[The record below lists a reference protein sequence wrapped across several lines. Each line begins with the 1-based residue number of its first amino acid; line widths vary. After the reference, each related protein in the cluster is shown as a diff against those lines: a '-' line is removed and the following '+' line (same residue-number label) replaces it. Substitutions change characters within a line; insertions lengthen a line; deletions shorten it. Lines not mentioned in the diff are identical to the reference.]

1 MLVPVFHTILPILK
15 SCYRFPLN
23 ELNAFQPTGKAGM
36 DNLTKALTYEIKQD
50 IANRY
55 FGFRKRIETESNQY
69 LEKLQNVDQDFANG
83 IKTDVQR
90 MQCLLRKDA
99 LFRSFMKYTGL
110 PAAVVNLAYPQALSK
125 CRLLFENL
133 RGEGLTRKRRYR
145 NLVYQTYSSLACNV
159 AGYHHIFEKLEEEYD
174 DICKEID
181 LFYRKND
188 LSGILNFL
196 RELDNPD
203 KSRSGILYADG
214 AGLAGR
220 NIDQEL
226 RIAPPPPVSTRMH
239 SLRQLLPLK
248 AAKPMLNDLI
258 KQAYPLFD
266 QVDLE
271 KLPI

>member
-1 MLVPVFHTILPILK
+1 
-15 SCYRFPLN
+15 
-23 ELNAFQPTGKAGM
+23 M

-55 FGFRKRIETESNQY
+55 FGFRKRIETEANQY
-69 LEKLQNVDQDFANG
+69 LEKLQNVDQECANG
-83 IKTDVQR
+83 IHTDVQR
-90 MQCLLRKDA
+90 MQCLLRKDE

-110 PAAVVNLAYPQALSK
+110 PAAIVNLEYSQAAAQ
-125 CRLLFENL
+125 CRLLFKNL
-133 RGEGLTRKRRYR
+133 KGEGLTRKRRYR
-145 NLVYQTYSSLACNV
+145 NLVYQTYSSLARNV
-159 AGYHHIFEKLEEEYD
+159 AEYHLTFEKLAEEHE
-174 DICKEID
+174 DICQEID

-203 KSRSGILYADG
+203 RARSGIPYEDG

-226 RIAPPPPVSTRMH
+226 RITPPPPVTSRMH
-239 SLRQLLPLK
+239 SLKQLLPLQ
-248 AAKPMLNDLI
+248 AAKPMLNELI

>member
-1 MLVPVFHTILPILK
+1 
-15 SCYRFPLN
+15 
-23 ELNAFQPTGKAGM
+23 M

-69 LEKLQNVDQDFANG
+69 LEKLQSADKKYGGG

-90 MQCLLRKDA
+90 MQCLLKKDE

-110 PAAVVNLAYPQALSK
+110 PDVIANYTYPQVLSQ
-125 CRLLFENL
+125 CRFLFKDL
-133 RGEGLTRKRRYR
+133 KGEGLTRKRRYR
-145 NLVYQTYSSLACNV
+145 NLVYQTYNSLACNIV
-159 AGYHHIFEKLEEEYD
+159 GYHDIFKKLEEEHE
-174 DICKEID
+174 DICREID
-181 LFYRKND
+181 LFYRRND

-203 KSRSGILYADG
+203 GSRSGILHADR
-214 AGLAGR
+214 AGLANR

-226 RIAPPPPVSTRMH
+226 RIAPPPSVSTRMH
-239 SLRQLLPLK
+239 SFIQLLPLK
-248 AAKPMLNDLI
+248 AAKPMLNELI
-258 KQAYPLFD
+258 KQAFPLFD
-266 QVDLE
+266 QVGLE

>member
-1 MLVPVFHTILPILK
+1 
-15 SCYRFPLN
+15 
-23 ELNAFQPTGKAGM
+23 M

-69 LEKLQNVDQDFANG
+69 LEKLQNIDQECANG
-83 IKTDVQR
+83 IQTDVQR

-99 LFRSFMKYTGL
+99 LFRSFMNYTGL
-110 PAAVVNLAYPQALSK
+110 PAAVVNLEYSQAVSQ
-125 CRLLFENL
+125 CRLLFKNL
-133 RGEGLTRKRRYR
+133 KGEGLTRKRRYR
-145 NLVYQTYSSLACNV
+145 NLVYQTYSSLARNV
-159 AGYHHIFEKLEEEYD
+159 SEYHHNFEKLVEEHE
-174 DICKEID
+174 DICQEID

-203 KSRSGILYADG
+203 GSRSGILYADG

-239 SLRQLLPLK
+239 SLKQLLPLK
-248 AAKPMLNDLI
+248 AAKPVLNELI
-258 KQAYPLFD
+258 KQAYPHFD
-266 QVDLE
+266 QGDLE
-271 KLPI
+271 RLPI